1 MDVMNQQVVN
11 LRRSFAAFEMNNS
24 GLRECFYSSLPKTQL
39 PLVSTICI
47 WHLSLMLLIAI
58 LLGLKVPWI
67 WVRSVNFPINSQT
80 EKRGAVM
87 LEYDLMDYAKSYD
100 LLMNE
105 VYHSN
110 ACSKM

>member
-24 GLRECFYSSLPKTQL
+24 GLRECFLLESNETQL

-58 LLGLKVPWI
+58 LLGLKFPWI
-67 WVRSVNFPINSQT
+67 WVRRSATTLKGDV
-80 EKRGAVM
+80 
-87 LEYDLMDYAKSYD
+87 
-100 LLMNE
+100 
-105 VYHSN
+105 
-110 ACSKM
+110 